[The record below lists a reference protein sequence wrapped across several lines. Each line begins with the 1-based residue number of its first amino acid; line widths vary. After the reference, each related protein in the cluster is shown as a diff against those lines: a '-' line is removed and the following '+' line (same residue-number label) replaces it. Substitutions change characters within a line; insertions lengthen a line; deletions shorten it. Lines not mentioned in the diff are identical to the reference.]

1 MTTTT
6 DAAAK
11 RAVAGRALLIL
22 AALAAAAAAGASL
35 AQLGAVGP
43 EHVLHDAWRGFGLV
57 VFAGLFALVAWRPT
71 GYPGVL
77 ELAFLHKLALALTA
91 WSQLETADGAW
102 STLIIDGLLALALLV
117 AYVLL
122 GSHRAWR
129 RARPADAAADV
140 PSSKGSGP
148 KGSGAKG
155 IGRRKKGADS
165 QEPLEA
171 TKPLPSTTTDPSR
184 GPGRTSGEGHAAGGG
199 GAGAGGDDAPPTG
212 PGAGGA
218 GSGSGGI
225 PRPPRSS
232 R

>member
-1 MTTTT
+1 MTTTP

-22 AALAAAAAAGASL
+22 AALAAAAAAGASI
-35 AQLGAVGP
+35 AQLGDAGS
-43 EHVLHDAWRGFGLV
+43 EHLLNEAWRGFGLV

-77 ELAFLHKLALALTA
+77 ELAFLHKLGLALLA
-91 WSQLETADGAW
+91 WSQLDTADGAW
-102 STLIIDGLLALALLV
+102 ATLIIDGLLALALLV

-129 RARPADAAADV
+129 RAQPADAAADV
-140 PSSKGSGP
+140 PVT
-148 KGSGAKG
+148 KGSGATG
-155 IGRRKKGADS
+155 SGRKMTGRKSRDS
-165 QEPLEA
+165 GPRESLEA
-171 TKPLPSTTTDPSR
+171 TKPLPSGTADPAR
-184 GPGRTSGEGHAAGGG
+184 GADRPTGEGD
-199 GAGAGGDDAPPTG
+199 GGDTHPQG
-212 PGAGGA
+212 P
-218 GSGSGGI
+218 GGI